1 MLTVKVYK
9 RSLLLSF
16 VIGVFI
22 CSTIIAI
29 FAAVTHSNSA
39 HKQNAYRIIPEYKR
53 FLEKIVISLPI
64 GDTSLELHHDI
75 LMSLPGYTQIIMLLP
90 KSSLPTIEAE
100 LKKQPYGQRT
110 VLVPFDTK
118 TVSNDRVYMLFSE
131 KDKLQYADNMN
142 NRIVPSGTKWAQ
154 DLFEVATKPDGQT
167 VLLISDIH
175 KWFNSQGDK
184 SSLNVVSDN
193 AYLNSL
199 SSVGMEIRRLPLTF
213 DGGNILVDEF
223 LGKRIV
229 FIGGDVIRNTRT
241 VWKSTR
247 DLIPTDSQ
255 IIKMIKDL
263 MIADKVVVIGR
274 SKVQPPS
281 LMFHLDQAMIVLAD
295 GVIGVTNIVGKSKNE
310 ILVPENIRG
319 VDLFLSQLRTTL
331 LGLGYKVVDIDTS
344 VHNLLNHQHYVNAI
358 TYVDAKTGQ
367 KTILMPVFP
376 SNQTHFERGLVKKNT
391 TTFESLGYK
400 VVHIPTKADKING
413 GIHCLINVI
422 E

>member
-1 MLTVKVYK
+1 MCGLA
-9 RSLLLSF
+9 
-16 VIGVFI
+16 IGVFI
-22 CSTIIAI
+22 FSIMTA
-29 FAAVTHSNSA
+29 FYAVA
-39 HKQNAYRIIPEYKR
+39 HINTNHMQKSCRIIPEYKR
-53 FLEKIVISLPI
+53 FLKKAVFSLAT
-64 GDTSLELHHDI
+64 GDTSLKLQHDI
-75 LMSLPGYTQIIMLLP
+75 LVNLPDYTQIFILLP
-90 KSSLPTIEAE
+90 QSSLPAIEAE
-100 LKKQPYGQRT
+100 LKKQPYSQRT
-110 VLVPFDTK
+110 KLVPFSTK
-118 TVSNDRVYMLFSE
+118 TVGKDRVYMLFSE
-131 KDKLQYADNMN
+131 KDKLLYADNMN
-142 NRIVPSGTKWAQ
+142 NRIVPSGTKWTQ

-199 SSVGMEIRRLPLTF
+199 SSVGMEIRKLPLTF

-229 FIGGDVIRNTRT
+229 FCGGDVIRNTRT

-247 DLIPTDSQ
+247 DSIPTDSQ
-255 IIKMIKDL
+255 IKKMLKDF
-263 MIADKVVVIGR
+263 MNADKVVVVGR
-274 SKVQPPS
+274 SKAQPPS
-281 LMFHLDQAMIVLAD
+281 LMFHLDQAMIFLSN
-295 GVIGVTNIVGKSKNE
+295 GVVGITNLVGKNADEMFIPDE
-310 ILVPENIRG
+310 IKE
-319 VDLFLSQLRTTL
+319 VDLFLSELRTIL
-331 LGLGYKVVDIDTS
+331 LDLGYKVVDIDTS
-344 VHNLLNHQHYVNAI
+344 VHNLLNHQHYVNAVP
-358 TYVDAKTGQ
+358 YVDAKTGQ